1 MRAESVAISHEYMA
15 MAADKKEFDSLR
27 NDFMQFWLNVYSF
40 FWNRFK
46 DFDGRML
53 LQYKRMMHSA
63 PQYFYHSL
71 EDILHLKLVE
81 ILRFSQALE
90 ELE

>member
-1 MRAESVAISHEYMA
+1 
-15 MAADKKEFDSLR
+15 
-27 NDFMQFWLNVYSF
+27 
-40 FWNRFK
+40 
-46 DFDGRML
+46 ML